1 MEKMKNM
8 KLANANFKNYI
19 FNKNRVY
26 ISKELF
32 EQMSDSEFALY
43 EFIVADEDD
52 WGKWQINTVKWLLKP
67 LDVGDIKVRDK
78 DDEV

>member
-32 EQMSDSEFALY
+32 EQMSDSEFAL
-43 EFIVADEDD
+43 D
-52 WGKWQINTVKWLLKP
+52 
-67 LDVGDIKVRDK
+67 
-78 DDEV
+78 

>member
-43 EFIVADEDD
+43 DFIVAEGDD
-52 WGKWQINTVKWLLKP
+52 WGKWQINMIKLLLKDFN
-67 LDVGDIKVRDK
+67 LDIFNKMRDN
-78 DDEV
+78 